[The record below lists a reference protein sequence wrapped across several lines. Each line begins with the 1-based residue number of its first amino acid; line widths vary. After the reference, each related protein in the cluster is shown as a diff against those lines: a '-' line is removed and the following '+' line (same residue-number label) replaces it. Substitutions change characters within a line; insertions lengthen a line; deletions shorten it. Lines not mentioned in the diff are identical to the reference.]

1 MTRRGRKNE
10 DIPRIGKRG
19 AYELFKQ
26 TKIDNG
32 FYDIHVQAP
41 PGVCQSL
48 LGATS
53 YLANLLRLIGVGHTP
68 TVRSNGPLLTAPG
81 CDDATRLPD
90 PPVIDIPDKPTNNE
104 LAAAVEMRSDFA
116 TQV

>member
-1 MTRRGRKNE
+1 MARRWRKNE
-10 DIPRIGKRG
+10 EAPAAEVGHNGLRFALGRS
-19 AYELFKQ
+19 YWLFKQ

-32 FYDIHVQAP
+32 FCDVHVQAP
-41 PGVCQSL
+41 LSVCRGL
-48 LGATS
+48 
-53 YLANLLRLIGVGHTP
+53 VG
-68 TVRSNGPLLTAPG
+68 
-81 CDDATRLPD
+81 DATRLRD

>member
-1 MTRRGRKNE
+1 
-10 DIPRIGKRG
+10 
-19 AYELFKQ
+19 
-26 TKIDNG
+26 
-32 FYDIHVQAP
+32 
-41 PGVCQSL
+41 
-48 LGATS
+48 
-53 YLANLLRLIGVGHTP
+53 
-68 TVRSNGPLLTAPG
+68 LTAPD

>member
-1 MTRRGRKNE
+1 M
-10 DIPRIGKRG
+10 
-19 AYELFKQ
+19 
-26 TKIDNG
+26 
-32 FYDIHVQAP
+32 
-41 PGVCQSL
+41 
-48 LGATS
+48 
-53 YLANLLRLIGVGHTP
+53 
-68 TVRSNGPLLTAPG
+68 TAPG